1 MESSQIRDGARV
13 SCIGRRIPYHWASGK
28 PCHLSFWIQRGQK
41 REGGPSEA
49 KGIIKAVP
57 EKIEHKHSFISRNFS
72 FPSPR
77 KNKNKKEIRSDSN
90 NIWNEELGKYW
101 YSMLFRRTFNV
112 LLLKNIEFSAKQLS
126 STIRTA
132 RMPSQAS
139 TRATIYLTGI
149 TLPRLQK
156 LDSFT
161 FWMSVQP
168 ALQGLWNP

>member
-1 MESSQIRDGARV
+1 
-13 SCIGRRIPYHWASGK
+13 
-28 PCHLSFWIQRGQK
+28 
-41 REGGPSEA
+41 
-49 KGIIKAVP
+49 
-57 EKIEHKHSFISRNFS
+57 
-72 FPSPR
+72 
-77 KNKNKKEIRSDSN
+77 
-90 NIWNEELGKYW
+90 
-101 YSMLFRRTFNV
+101 MLFRRTFNV

-161 FWMSVQP
+161 F
-168 ALQGLWNP
+168 